1 MTFRV
6 TGLAECPAGNHIT
19 MTVLIN
25 GSIERQFLVGVDT
38 LKTEGDD
45 LPIETKAFLRLN
57 SAIKEAGARTK
68 LQVRNAILNKDFQ
81 V

>member
-6 TGLAECPAGNHIT
+6 TGLVEYPGGGHVT

-25 GSIERQFLVGVDT
+25 GSVERQFVVGIES

-57 SAIKEAGARTK
+57 SAIKEAGASTK